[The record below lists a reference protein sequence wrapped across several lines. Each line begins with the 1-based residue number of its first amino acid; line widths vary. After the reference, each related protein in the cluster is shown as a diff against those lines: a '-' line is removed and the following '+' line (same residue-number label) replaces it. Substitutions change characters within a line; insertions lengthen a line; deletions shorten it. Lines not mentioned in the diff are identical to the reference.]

1 MKYLLDVNGL
11 VALGFLQ
18 HEFHERVRWL
28 GAYSG
33 LKGSPGTGNLFDHG
47 TWLRPGPRTG
57 TAVWIHHRPRT
68 HSLTPPQRRKYP
80 EVYFHPRRS

>member
-18 HEFHERVRWL
+18 HEFHERVASWVHTPASRE
-28 GAYSG
+28 S
-33 LKGSPGTGNLFDHG
+33 GTGNLFDYG

-57 TAVWIHHRPRT
+57 TAIWIHHRPRT
-68 HSLTPPQRRKYP
+68 HPITPP
-80 EVYFHPRRS
+80 